1 MQESNVLTQKLKLLD
16 FQTQNF
22 AALNEKSILLKIH
35 TKIIKKAIRNLQD
48 FIWPLDK
55 YCFDFLGGF
64 LFKYVENKLI
74 QKN

>member
-1 MQESNVLTQKLKLLD
+1 MIHARMQESNVLTQKLKLLD

-48 FIWPLDK
+48 FI
-55 YCFDFLGGF
+55 
-64 LFKYVENKLI
+64 
-74 QKN
+74 